1 MSRRETACETWYSAG
16 MDSFILPPPVPLP
29 LRNHLAPLVTQDA
42 TLWGPRGV
50 ISSVTLTPEK
60 RLVDSGGVGGG
71 EGSEDLPRRSGAIRV
86 FTVVIKI
93 IRASHHKEVMY
104 TMGTVVNST
113 VLHIRKLLRE

>member
-1 MSRRETACETWYSAG
+1 

-71 EGSEDLPRRSGAIRV
+71 GGERGPAQEKWGHQGLYSR
-86 FTVVIKI
+86 
-93 IRASHHKEVMY
+93 Y
-104 TMGTVVNST
+104 
-113 VLHIRKLLRE
+113 